1 MNVKKTIKNV
11 SLMLIFLLTGLTGY
25 FASSSFAKYLE
36 QAQSEASAGMA
47 KPIVNIQN
55 GWLYRTDI
63 YGVEFEYDVTNQ
75 DDGEISFYD
84 IEPNDQIDFFF
95 SVNNYIISGG
105 GVSLNEVKMKY
116 TLIVSV
122 HLKRL
127 TTEGEIEE
135 YYVVGNRFLVSDD
148 ADEQKDMDGSNFSF
162 YYSKSG
168 ALVND
173 SGEYTNV
180 AIDKE
185 TDKINSMADLAESF
199 YTNNLDSK
207 VTKELKYIDNK
218 AEEFPHYFGSIFNAT
233 DGAIQHPYLLRITL
247 PEQKTTGTQYA
258 SGRLFIHLELIAEQM
273 M

>member
-1 MNVKKTIKNV
+1 MKLKKTVKNI
-11 SLMLIFLLTGLTGY
+11 SLILIFLLTGLTAY
-25 FASSSFAKYLE
+25 FGSSSFAKYLE
-36 QAQSEASAGMA
+36 QVESQANAGMA
-47 KPIVNIQN
+47 KPIVHIQN

-63 YGVEFEYDVTNQ
+63 YGVEFEYDITNQ
-75 DDGEISFYD
+75 DEGEISFYD
-84 IEPNDQIDFFF
+84 IEPNDQIDYFF

-173 SGEYTNV
+173 LGEYTNV

-185 TDKINSMADLAESF
+185 ADKINSISDLVDSF
-199 YTNNLDSK
+199 YTNNLDNK
-207 VTKELKYIDNK
+207 VTKELKYIDDKN
-218 AEEFPHYFGSIFNAT
+218 EEFPHYFGSIFNPT
-233 DGAIQHPYLLRITL
+233 DGAIQHAYLLRITL

-258 SGRLFIHLELIAEQM
+258 SGRLFIHIQLIAEQIM
-273 M
+273 

>member
-1 MNVKKTIKNV
+1 MKAKKIVKYI
-11 SLMLIFLLTGLTGY
+11 SILLIFLLTGLSGF
-25 FASSSFAKYLE
+25 FASESFAKYVEKLE
-36 QAQSEASAGMA
+36 SQANSTIA

-63 YGVEFEYDVTNQ
+63 YGIEFEYDITQQ
-75 DDGEISFYD
+75 DNGNISFYD
-84 IEPNDQIDFFF
+84 IEPNDQIDYFF
-95 SVNNYIISGG
+95 SVNNYVISGG

-116 TLIVSV
+116 TLVVSV

-162 YYSKSG
+162 YYSKAG

-180 AIDKE
+180 AIDKV
-185 TDKINSMADLAESF
+185 TDKITSIADLKDSF
-199 YTNNLDSK
+199 YSDNLDSK
-207 VTKELKYIDNK
+207 ITKELKYIDDKN
-218 AEEFPHYFGSIFNAT
+218 EEFPHYFGSVFNPD
-233 DGAIQHPYLLRITL
+233 DGATQHAYLLRITL

-258 SGRLFIHLELIAEQM
+258 SGRLYIHLDLIVEQIQ
-273 M
+273 